1 MKKEN
6 GFGLIILLI
15 SVAIIVYILVGAYS
29 APKTETSD
37 TPAVNGGSTE
47 KVERKSILER
57 QLESIENAN
66 EVKKILEN
74 RNMSDIENY

>member
-1 MKKEN
+1 MKKQN

-15 SVAIIVYILVGAYS
+15 SIAIIAYILVGSYS
-29 APKTETSD
+29 TPKTEMSD
-37 TPAVNGGSTE
+37 TRAVNEEGAG

-57 QLESIENAN
+57 QLESIENAK

-74 RNMSDIENY
+74 RNISDIENY